1 MTKAPSTVTELVGD
15 EMVDAFR
22 LMNPDMILDLAE
34 LAIWKDPAL
43 QQQKIEHLGSG
54 TRMLFKVLGL
64 VVEHEGDPYGRR
76 YILTE
81 KFQPVA
87 DAAKKIID
95 HLEIY
100 KQIRRFVDS

>member
-1 MTKAPSTVTELVGD
+1 MAKTPSTVTELVGR
-15 EMVDAFR
+15 EMVDTFR

-34 LAIWKDPAL
+34 LAAWKDPAT
-43 QQQKIEHLGSG
+43 QQQKIEHLGTS
-54 TRMLFKVLGL
+54 TRMFFKVLDL
-64 VVEHEGDPYGRR
+64 VVEHEGDPYGKR
-76 YILTE
+76 YILTD

-95 HLEIY
+95 HLEIH